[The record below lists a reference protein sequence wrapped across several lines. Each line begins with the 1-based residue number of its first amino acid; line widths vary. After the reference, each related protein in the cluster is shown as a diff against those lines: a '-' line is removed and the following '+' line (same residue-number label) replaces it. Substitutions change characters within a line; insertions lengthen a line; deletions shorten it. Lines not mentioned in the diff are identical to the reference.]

1 MPCGNGRVGRLK
13 TYVRPRAGTETDG
26 CEKPHVRPFL
36 KFWSTMNRIWRPIWP
51 NNIQSSQLPGHVRR
65 NCRTFCPMNLTKC
78 PNEITKLANILS
90 DELDKMSRRNNE
102 IGEHFVRWTWQNV
115 PTKLA
120 NILSDELDKISD
132 EITKLSLSQTQK
144 NRYPKLRKRFLFL
157 NCKYTFDPCFIL
169 DVYLNCFFR
178 NSMIKHQI
186 QCLQKCQKL
195 KYLNRQK

>member
-1 MPCGNGRVGRLK
+1 MWEWPRGKTKNVCTTARGDWNWRLRKAPCPAIFKILIDNESNMATNLAQQHSIVA
-13 TYVRPRAGTETDG
+13 TAGA
-26 CEKPHVRPFL
+26 
-36 KFWSTMNRIWRPIWP
+36 
-51 NNIQSSQLPGHVRR
+51 
-65 NCRTFCPMNLTKC
+65 CP
-78 PNEITKLANILS
+78 TKLSNILS